1 MIARFNGRENCA
13 RRTLPWRRSFAIG
26 LFCLSAISALATD
39 AVPMVSTNSPAVP
52 PLPTST
58 SVVFSLFRVLGA
70 LAIVFAVFFGG
81 LWLFRNW
88 QRALRGKGA
97 MAKLNILETRALGQ
111 RHALVVVGYEQQ
123 RFLVASSPAGVTMLA
138 TLPEG
143 SPTVTAV
150 AEIKSTG
157 TPTFTEALRHALQG
171 K

>member
-13 RRTLPWRRSFAIG
+13 GRTLPWPRAVAVC
-26 LFCLSAISALATD
+26 LFFLVATSAPAADVAAPFLG
-39 AVPMVSTNSPAVP
+39 TNSPALP
-52 PLPTST
+52 PLPSST

-70 LAIVFAVFFGG
+70 LALVLAVFFAGV
-81 LWLFRNW
+81 WLFRNW
-88 QRALRGKGA
+88 QRTLIHRGQSP
-97 MAKLNILETRALGQ
+97 KLNILETKALGQ

-143 SPTVTAV
+143 SPVV

-157 TPTFTEALRHALQG
+157 TPTFTESLRLALQG
-171 K
+171 KK